1 MVSIYDYIYNGW
13 VMSDEL
19 ELSPNSKYISEIY
32 TDESELEML
41 KMDFVGVADT
51 MDEWLE
57 ENVPIDPDICR
68 YMGMLFLSLAGR
80 LESK

>member
-1 MVSIYDYIYNGW
+1 MR
-13 VMSDEL
+13 DEL
-19 ELSPNSKYISEIY
+19 ELRPNSKYISEIY

>member
-1 MVSIYDYIYNGW
+1 
-13 VMSDEL
+13 MSDEL

-51 MDEWLE
+51 MDEWLK

>member
-1 MVSIYDYIYNGW
+1 
-13 VMSDEL
+13 MSDEL

-41 KMDFVGVADT
+41 KMDLVIVADT

-57 ENVPIDPDICR
+57 ENTPIDPDICR
-68 YMGMLFLSLAGR
+68 YMGMLFLSLANR
-80 LESK
+80 LESKETD

>member
-1 MVSIYDYIYNGW
+1 
-13 VMSDEL
+13 MSDEL

-57 ENVPIDPDICR
+57 EMYPSIQIFVVIWEC
-68 YMGMLFLSLAGR
+68 YFSH
-80 LESK
+80 

>member
-1 MVSIYDYIYNGW
+1 
-13 VMSDEL
+13 MSDEL

-57 ENVPIDPDICR
+57 ENVPIDQIFVVIWEC
-68 YMGMLFLSLAGR
+68 YFSH
-80 LESK
+80 

>member
-1 MVSIYDYIYNGW
+1 
-13 VMSDEL
+13 MSDEL

-68 YMGMLFLSLAGR
+68 YMGMLFLSLANR
-80 LESK
+80 LESKETD

>member
-1 MVSIYDYIYNGW
+1 
-13 VMSDEL
+13 
-19 ELSPNSKYISEIY
+19 
-32 TDESELEML
+32 ML

>member
-1 MVSIYDYIYNGW
+1 
-13 VMSDEL
+13 MSDEL
-19 ELSPNSKYISEIY
+19 LSPNSKYISEIY

>member
-1 MVSIYDYIYNGW
+1 
-13 VMSDEL
+13 MSDEL

-41 KMDFVGVADT
+41 KMDLVIVADT

-57 ENVPIDPDICR
+57 ENTPIDPDICR
-68 YMGMLFLSLAGR
+68 YTGMLFLSLANR
-80 LESK
+80 LESKRN